1 MSCHYV
7 DITNTSASIF
17 NVETTSVHDVVST
30 SFQRNLP
37 AGMPVKYGKR
47 QAQSPVVTETQG
59 IQAINNSTSRRIAW
73 PSRLPEP

>member
-37 AGMPVKYGKR
+37 AGKEEPVENKEEYL
-47 QAQSPVVTETQG
+47 V
-59 IQAINNSTSRRIAW
+59 NLLRR
-73 PSRLPEP
+73 RR